1 MAQITYH
8 SIGHCLFFYK
18 VYAMNLFDS
27 RVDWSGMLAHH
38 RTFRISHIAKACL
51 AIGIKFHP
59 FKLFTWDGARD
70 GIMGNLSSTT
80 APTALAFLWSVE
92 CGLSSVECGLWS
104 LAIHLAPSFQTTT
117 TIAPGLLAFAI
128 NESVSFV
135 LGFSPPV
142 TWLESL
148 FQVSTV
154 NTSI

>member
-1 MAQITYH
+1 MGWRPGWDHGELVLDDGTD
-8 SIGHCLFFYK
+8 G
-18 VYAMNLFDS
+18 
-27 RVDWSGMLAHH
+27 
-38 RTFRISHIAKACL
+38 T
-51 AIGIKFHP
+51 GI
-59 FKLFTWDGARD
+59 
-70 GIMGNLSSTT
+70 
-80 APTALAFLWSVE
+80 SVE
-92 CGLSSVECGLWS
+92 CRVSSVECGLWS